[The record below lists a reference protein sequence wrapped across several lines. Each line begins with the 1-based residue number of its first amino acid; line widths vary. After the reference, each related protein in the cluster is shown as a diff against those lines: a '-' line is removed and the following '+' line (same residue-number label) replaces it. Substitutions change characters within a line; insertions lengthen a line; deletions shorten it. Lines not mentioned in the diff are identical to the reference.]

1 MGTAPNKLP
10 RPTVRVNLAKNVDL
24 AQLNTIIG
32 TIGGRYGCR
41 TCGLLGFDLEL
52 AGDPEEFGEAASLP
66 GVQSVRFE

>member
-1 MGTAPNKLP
+1 MATHPIPLP
-10 RPTVRVNLAKNVDL
+10 RPTVRVNLTKNVDL
-24 AQLNTIIG
+24 PQITNIIG

-52 AGDPEEFGEAASLP
+52 LGDPGDLNEAASLP